1 MFAVDMTK
9 PAFNGREALAAAA
22 AAPRRRRLFNFVLRG
37 SEAALWG
44 DEPITLDGKIVGW
57 VTSAGYGHSVGAPVC
72 MGYVTHPDVGTPGF
86 AARPGFGM
94 LVDGQCNV
102 GLHDIRAPACAG
114 ARLLSHP
121 TQIRF
126 PTRQL

>member
-86 AARPGFGM
+86 AARPGFGV
-94 LVDGQCNV
+94 LVDGQSV
-102 GLHDIRAPACAG
+102 PAEASLRATFDPTS
-114 ARLLSHP
+114 ARVKA
-121 TQIRF
+121 
-126 PTRQL
+126 